1 MSSFASGLWDTKP
14 LSSGGG
20 YVYTL
25 TSRISEMLVEVEKL
39 FGARDMSW
47 SILGAEINMDGDTP
61 QNWYPGG
68 AVRKHIVFQLVP
80 PADRDVIVACY
91 QLAHEVVHS
100 LAPLIDKPANVL
112 EEGLA
117 TWYSREYIKKNFC
130 RDILSGGLAYDDAC
144 RRVGEFLEL
153 YPHGIK
159 QLRAVEPC
167 FKSMTE
173 FTFAEAGIELSQNAI
188 NALVAPFER

>member
-1 MSSFASGLWDTKP
+1 
-14 LSSGGG
+14 
-20 YVYTL
+20 
-25 TSRISEMLVEVEKL
+25 MLVDVEKL

-47 SILGAEINMDGDTP
+47 SILGAEINMDGDAP

-68 AVRKHIVFQLVP
+68 AARKHIMFQLVP
-80 PADRDVIVACY
+80 PADRDVVVACY

-100 LAPLIDKPANVL
+100 LAPLTSCHSEINS
-112 EEGLA
+112 GLR
-117 TWYSREYIKKNFC
+117 S
-130 RDILSGGLAYDDAC
+130 YDDAC
-144 RRVGEFLEL
+144 RQVSEFLER
-153 YPHGIK
+153 YPHGIR

>member
-1 MSSFASGLWDTKP
+1 
-14 LSSGGG
+14 
-20 YVYTL
+20 
-25 TSRISEMLVEVEKL
+25 MLVEVEKL